1 MCYGA
6 VVEDLHLAIYDI
18 AKQAGTTLGEGVI
31 YIIMNFGDGYTLCCK
46 HRYHAEYIGRN
57 TRECEVT
64 RVGHHADKD
73 VYRHILRDAL
83 GTKHSLNEECH
94 HIACARSLGVGNHKV
109 EVLHGVEVVVN
120 QYALSVLIF
129 VNKVTEAIEARH
141 CVEVEAEDKVGT
153 THRCCCTTLRIVFVY
168 HHIATTRHEV
178 EVVGELI
185 GKNTCYL
192 VTMTLQHLC
201 PCKRRAYGIAIGI
214 CMREDNHALWLL
226 DVITK
231 LFYLTSCYLHNRYSY
246 MLISQIYKK

>member
-1 MCYGA
+1 MKK
-6 VVEDLHLAIYDI
+6 AISV
-18 AKQAGTTLGEGVI
+18 L
-31 YIIMNFGDGYTLCCK
+31 LCLC
-46 HRYHAEYIGRN
+46 
-57 TRECEVT
+57 
-64 RVGHHADKD
+64 
-73 VYRHILRDAL
+73 L
-83 GTKHSLNEECH
+83 
-94 HIACARSLGVGNHKV
+94 
-109 EVLHGVEVVVN
+109 
-120 QYALSVLIF
+120 ALSVFTVVPFAASAAEVTEETVGATSGTTGSCRWSLDDEGNLTIAIENKQEHKNEDKHHHYLRREF
-129 VNKVTEAIEARH
+129 SYSNYEQNYVLPDDVVKDQISAKVEDGILTVTMPKTEPKQKVTKAIEARH

-153 THRCCCTTLRIVFVY
+153 THRRCCTTLAIAHIY